1 MQTTLPSRTTRIT
14 RAMRNRNAQR
24 IGWLGQLRVGQKL
37 SLAALAFGLPI
48 TALVGTL
55 LVEQQKDITV
65 AQRELDGITQFA
77 PLRDINA
84 NLATFVDRALS
95 TDAAG
100 AEQAAAAVDKAIDQL
115 EAQVAPEYRERV
127 QALRRDWKILPD
139 SIGTQ
144 PDLAV
149 LQTYGQLLSTYQR
162 DLSEDLLTQ
171 SGLVLDPEPDS
182 FFLMEASLRN
192 LPRMSTLLNL
202 AYLTV
207 EAGNREPGDDAAY
220 LNVLRDLNVQLLES
234 VSAYNTS
241 VERAVRYNPALKP
254 VGEAAQKLS
263 DAVTPAVADLG
274 AAIEAGSLK
283 PVNVST
289 IQGDALLQV
298 SASFN
303 GGVKT
308 LAGLLQDRVDRTER
322 ARLLTLAAIIGALVL
337 AFTLLIR
344 LSRSIVKPLSELTRA
359 SRAVSQGDLNVQVP
373 VQTRDEL
380 GFMAHTFNGAAA
392 QLRENEVKNRMER
405 EEAQKLQANIGNFLD
420 VTMDIAGG
428 DLTRRGVVSEDVLG
442 NVVDSI
448 NVMVDEL
455 GAVLGEV
462 QKASQSV
469 SSASRDMLGT
479 TDQIVQGAD
488 TTTTETRRVAEQ
500 VRAVTE
506 GFREMA
512 EAAQQSAESA
522 RQALEASQQ
531 GREAV
536 LGTLDGMQNI
546 RREVQGVSKRI
557 KTLGDRSLEIQEI
570 VDTISRLSSQTNLLA
585 LNASIEA
592 AGAGAAG
599 SRFAIVADE
608 VRKLADSSAQATAR
622 IASLI
627 RTVQLEIT
635 EVVASVEDGTREVE
649 QGYRVAA
656 SAGERIEQLGKLAA
670 ESAQFAER
678 INAATTEQVRS
689 VEQVKEAVEQI
700 GQVAEQSHESV
711 QRGRDAAQ
719 RLQHL
724 AQNLLQGLSRF
735 KIPTD

>member
-1 MQTTLPSRTTRIT
+1 M
-14 RAMRNRNAQR
+14 
-24 IGWLGQLRVGQKL
+24 
-37 SLAALAFGLPI
+37 
-48 TALVGTL
+48 
-55 LVEQQKDITV
+55 
-65 AQRELDGITQFA
+65 
-77 PLRDINA
+77 
-84 NLATFVDRALS
+84 
-95 TDAAG
+95 
-100 AEQAAAAVDKAIDQL
+100 
-115 EAQVAPEYRERV
+115 
-127 QALRRDWKILPD
+127 
-139 SIGTQ
+139 
-144 PDLAV
+144 
-149 LQTYGQLLSTYQR
+149 
-162 DLSEDLLTQ
+162 
-171 SGLVLDPEPDS
+171 
-182 FFLMEASLRN
+182 
-192 LPRMSTLLNL
+192 
-202 AYLTV
+202 
-207 EAGNREPGDDAAY
+207 
-220 LNVLRDLNVQLLES
+220 
-234 VSAYNTS
+234 
-241 VERAVRYNPALKP
+241 ERAVRYDPTLAPL
-254 VGEAAQKLS
+254 GESAQKLS

-274 AAIEAGSLK
+274 AAIEANSLK
-283 PVNVST
+283 GVNVNS
-289 IQGDALLQV
+289 IEGGALLQV
-298 SASFN
+298 TSSFN
-303 GGVKT
+303 SGVKGLVGEIQDRADRTQRAQWIT
-308 LAGLLQDRVDRTER
+308 LAVIV
-322 ARLLTLAAIIGALVL
+322 AALIL

-344 LSRSIVKPLSELTRA
+344 LSRSIVKPLSALTRA
-359 SRAVSQGDLNVQVP
+359 NRALSQGDLNVQVP

-380 GFMAHTFNGAAA
+380 GFMAHTFNGAAV
-392 QLRENEVKNRMER
+392 QLRENEAKNVLER
-405 EEAQKLQANIGNFLD
+405 EEALKLQGNIGSFLD

-469 SSASRDMLGT
+469 TTASRDMLGT

-488 TTTTETRRVAEQ
+488 TTTAETRRVADQ
-500 VRAVTE
+500 VRVVTE

-635 EVVASVEDGTREVE
+635 EVVSSVEDGTREVE
-649 QGYRVAA
+649 QGYRVASA
-656 SAGERIEQLGKLAA
+656 AGERIEQLGKLAA

-678 INAATTEQVRS
+678 INAATAEQVRS
-689 VEQVKEAVEQI
+689 VEQVGQAVEQI
-700 GQVAEQSHESV
+700 GQVAEASHASV
-711 QRGRDAAQ
+711 QQGRDAAQ

-735 KIPTD
+735 KLPTN